1 MIHGIGLREERY
13 EIGHEFTRALEIVG
27 RVPIEIEAPQ
37 SIPQIPATA
46 FNDGLCDSRGDL
58 TDFVG
63 CRHRKII
70 CRNFKTKFDR
80 DLGHHTE
87 YTVGGWARNFMD
99 SDEVRDALVL
109 VQNHMCIGPLN
120 FQQKFDRTLATPK
133 NFVSQFDMGLEGPR
147 HGPGFSDARTAQ
159 DTDGRTELRESVFV
173 FL

>member
-99 SDEVRDALVL
+99 SDEVRRRTRTRPESHVYRSLEIFNKNSIVL
-109 VQNHMCIGPLN
+109 W
-120 FQQKFDRTLATPK
+120 R
-133 NFVSQFDMGLEGPR
+133 
-147 HGPGFSDARTAQ
+147 
-159 DTDGRTELRESVFV
+159 LRRIS
-173 FL
+173 